1 MGSNPTLTATILYET
16 MHNFKLDEWVNYIQY
31 PGAQAESL
39 RPPKRAVN
47 IGLMEDGRYIIW
59 IEDPE
64 MDAKWRRKRVNEENL
79 SPID

>member
-1 MGSNPTLTATILYET
+1 

-31 PGAQAESL
+31 PDAQAESL
-39 RPPKRAVN
+39 RQPKRAVI

-64 MDAKWRRKRVNEENL
+64 MDAKWRRKKVNEENL